1 MLGRRLQA
9 ARELA
14 FVGREEELAVFNAAL
29 YGGGCSVLYVHGP
42 GGIGKSALLRR
53 FAHEA
58 AMAGRP
64 VSMVDGRMLEAS
76 EAGRMVEP
84 AASEAG
90 LVLRDA
96 DAVLLVDDFE
106 RVQGL
111 EGWLRERF
119 LPRVP
124 VGALVVIAGRNPPDM
139 RWQADPGWAGALEV
153 LPLRDLRAGDAQ
165 ALMDSSGVPAELR
178 EPLLAFAGGHPLAL
192 LLGAAVAVK
201 DGGAGRRWMPD
212 QDVVATLLDQL
223 VGELP
228 SAAHRHALEIC
239 AHAYTTTEDL
249 LRAALPEEDAGTLF
263 QWLRRLPFVES
274 SSRGLFPQDVVRELL
289 EADLRWR
296 DPEGYAAMH
305 DRIHAQ
311 LAERVRT
318 ANDVDV
324 PGAVA
329 ALLHLH
335 RDNGA
340 PAGLH
345 DEFQEAVLREED
357 IGALLRVAAE
367 DAASAAF
374 WAERQPEAFRLYR
387 RAETGE
393 PVAFSAWLRLAELD
407 EEELTADPIV
417 ARAWAHARATTPLR
431 AGERLAVS
439 RLWALPPYRG
449 NSPVM
454 DLILWRVIGNCLR
467 SERLA
472 WSYIEIRHPNQAWVE
487 HLGRQCGM
495 RDISE
500 QPGLEDA
507 AYSLFV
513 HDWRAVPARAW
524 LEGMN
529 QPLHAGPAA
538 TAGLAVLSQA
548 EFAEAVRKALRQLS
562 RPDALAASPLT
573 RTRLITERAGQDPA
587 TTLGDL
593 LRQAID
599 DLRADP
605 RSVKFHRALTVTFL
619 RGTPTQELAAE
630 RLGLPF
636 TTYRRHLTAGIER
649 VCAGLWHRELY
660 GTDAPAYRST

>member
-1 MLGRRLQA
+1 M
-9 ARELA
+9 
-14 FVGREEELAVFNAAL
+14 GREEELAVFNAAL

-58 AMAGRP
+58 EAAGRP
-64 VSMVDGRMLEAS
+64 ASMVDGRRLE
-76 EAGRMVEP
+76 P
-84 AASEAG
+84 
-90 LVLRDA
+90 VLRDA
-96 DAVLLVDDFE
+96 DAVLLVDDFD
-106 RVQGL
+106 RIQGL

-124 VGALVVIAGRNPPDM
+124 MGALVVIAGRNPPDM

-153 LPLRDLRAGDAQ
+153 LPLRDLRAEDAR

-178 EPLLAFAGGHPLAL
+178 EPLLAFSGGHPLAL
-192 LLGAAVAVK
+192 LLGAALAVK
-201 DGGAGRRWMPD
+201 DGGAGRRWTPD

-239 AHAYTTTEDL
+239 AHAYMTTEDL
-249 LRAALPEEDAGTLF
+249 LRAALPQDAGTLF
-263 QWLRRLPFVES
+263 RWLRRLPFVES
-274 SSRGLFPQDVVRELL
+274 SSLGLFPRHVVREVL

-296 DPEGYAAMH
+296 DPEGYAVMH
-305 DRIHAQ
+305 DRIHAH

-329 ALLHLH
+329 ALLYPH
-335 RDNGA
+335 RGNGA
-340 PAGLH
+340 PAGFH
-345 DEFQEAVLREED
+345 GEGEFQEEVLREED
-357 IGALLRVAAE
+357 VGTLIRVATAAE
-367 DAASAAF
+367 GAASARSAAF

-387 RAETGE
+387 RTETGE

-407 EEELTADPIV
+407 EDELAADPIV
-417 ARAWAHARATTPLR
+417 AMAWAHARATTPLR
-431 AGERLAVS
+431 AGEHLAVS
-439 RLWALPPYRG
+439 RLWALPQYRG
-449 NSPVM
+449 NSPVT
-454 DLILWRVIGNCLR
+454 DLVQWRAIGNCLR
-467 SERLA
+467 SERMA
-472 WSYIEIRHPNQAWVE
+472 WSYIEIRHPGQAWVE
-487 HLGRQCGM
+487 HYGM
-495 RDISE
+495 RDISRL
-500 QPGLEDA
+500 GDDA
-507 AYSLFV
+507 YALFV
-513 HDWRAVPARAW
+513 HDWRAVPARLW
-524 LEGMN
+524 LERMN
-529 QPLHAGPAA
+529 QPLVAGSAGPNAA
-538 TAGLAVLSQA
+538 AVKLAVLSQA
-548 EFAEAVRKALRQLS
+548 EFAEAVRKALRQLP

-573 RTRLITERAGQDPA
+573 RTRLIADRAGQNPA
-587 TTLGDL
+587 TALGDL

-605 RSVKFHRALTVTFL
+605 RSVKFHRALSVTFL

-649 VCAGLWHRELY
+649 VRADLWHRELY